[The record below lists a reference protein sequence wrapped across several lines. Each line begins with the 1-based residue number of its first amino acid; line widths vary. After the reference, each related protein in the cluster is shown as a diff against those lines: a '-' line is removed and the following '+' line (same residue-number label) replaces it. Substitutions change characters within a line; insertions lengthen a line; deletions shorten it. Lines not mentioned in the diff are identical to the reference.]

1 MMSMLVEGGSLWQIF
16 RLIRC
21 PQASPV
27 KFRLA
32 EFVCPTRQME
42 DPDPGT
48 VELDSNF
55 NNGMAQVQ
63 YDQSVDYSKLIEH
76 FCTYPWALHVDGHQ
90 DIVDQLGYEYFCLP
104 ASADR

>member
-21 PQASPV
+21 AQASPV
-27 KFRLA
+27 KFKLA

-48 VELDSNF
+48 VELDIQQW
-55 NNGMAQVQ
+55 NGPSTV
-63 YDQSVDYSKLIEH
+63 
-76 FCTYPWALHVDGHQ
+76 
-90 DIVDQLGYEYFCLP
+90 
-104 ASADR
+104 